1 MDILEIGAG
10 ICCTIDY
17 NLWLYGERDKS
28 EATNEAALKY
38 FMYNEV

>member
-10 ICCTIDY
+10 
-17 NLWLYGERDKS
+17 NLLYGERDKS